1 MFNKDRFHELCR
13 RVEEEQDP
21 FRLHET
27 GRQMIELLRDEELEL
42 LERERQEQYK
52 TSHDAA

>member
-42 LERERQEQYK
+42 LERERQEKYK
-52 TSHDAA
+52 ASQP